1 MNTVLL
7 HLCIV
12 GKDVL
17 DWNQTSDTKHLLVGF
32 FDCYEWNIPY
42 FMNEHQQQQ
51 RIICMPETHP
61 RTHGSKFKLR
71 PKTAANVK
79 TSPIHTQ
86 HNMTSNVRGPSQ
98 KCIVNMK
105 CSVFW
110 TSSWQTCTQQAL
122 LSPSRHTSDWG
133 QLYKSALWR
142 CFDTRENHCAQL
154 QPHAF
159 QINFRLHLH
168 IQKWNRLL
176 P

>member
-17 DWNQTSDTKHLLVGF
+17 DWNQTSDTRRLLVGF
-32 FDCYEWNIPY
+32 FYCYEWNIPY

-86 HNMTSNVRGPSQ
+86 HNMTSEGHHKNALWTGNVRCFERAHGRPAHNRRCCHQAGTRRTEDSCT
-98 KCIVNMK
+98 KAPYDDALTLVKTIVHN
-105 CSVFW
+105 S
-110 TSSWQTCTQQAL
+110 
-122 LSPSRHTSDWG
+122 
-133 QLYKSALWR
+133 
-142 CFDTRENHCAQL
+142 L
-154 QPHAF
+154 QPHA
-159 QINFRLHLH
+159 I
-168 IQKWNRLL
+168 
-176 P
+176 